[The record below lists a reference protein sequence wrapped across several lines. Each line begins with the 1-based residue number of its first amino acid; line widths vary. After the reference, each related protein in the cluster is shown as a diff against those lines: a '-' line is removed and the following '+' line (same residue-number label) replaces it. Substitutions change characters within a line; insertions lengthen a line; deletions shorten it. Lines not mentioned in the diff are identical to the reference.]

1 MNIQNQISVIIA
13 CRNTFLCEVL
23 REALQSRHYKVR
35 AYATTGEDA
44 LKAVI
49 DNQPDIVIISNDL
62 PNMSGIDVMNE
73 AREKGVECKY
83 LLLSQNA
90 DEVQFLQK
98 DNGVQGHIHSWVNMS
113 EFFYCLQ
120 EIASGR
126 NYTSNI
132 IEKFIN
138 EVRSEDGSFRYDPT
152 VLKSLTPREKEI
164 MQALSKSYTT
174 PKIAA
179 LFFIST
185 ATVNNHRAKI
195 MEKLNIR
202 GRNQLLSLAFS
213 LRPHYA

>member
-1 MNIQNQISVIIA
+1 MQNQISVIIA

-23 REALQSRHYKVR
+23 REALQSRQYNVK

-44 LKAVI
+44 LKAIIVH
-49 DNQPDIVIISNDL
+49 QPNIVIISNDL
-62 PNMSGIDVMNE
+62 SNVSSIEVMNNV
-73 AREKGVECKY
+73 RKKGVECKY
-83 LLLSQNA
+83 LLISKNA
-90 DEVQFLQK
+90 DEVQLLQP
-98 DNGVQGHIHSWVNMS
+98 NSEVCGHIHSWVNMS

-138 EVRSEDGSFRYDPT
+138 EVRSDGESFRFYPT

>member
-1 MNIQNQISVIIA
+1 MNMQNHISVIIA
-13 CRNTFLCEVL
+13 CRSTFLCEVL
-23 REALQSRHYKVR
+23 REALQSRQYKVK

-49 DNQPDIVIISNDL
+49 ENQPDIVIISNDL
-62 PNMSGIDVMNE
+62 PNMSGIDVLNK
-73 AREKGVECKY
+73 ARERGVECKS
-83 LLLSQNA
+83 LLLSQNVE
-90 DEVQFLQK
+90 EVQLLRPK
-98 DNGVQGHIHSWVNMS
+98 DEVQGHIHSWVNMS

-126 NYTSNI
+126 NYTSNV
-132 IEKFIN
+132 IEKFVN
-138 EVRSEDGSFRYDPT
+138 EVRSDNESFRYDPT